1 MGIFCLENK
10 SKKKEYYELMG
21 KHLKQNFDLNFEVNI
36 ETALFRKYFTQ
47 LKGDYECMEN
57 TNYSWISYL
66 LEKLN
71 DDRGIIIIDKSNW
84 KQLLYDYIE
93 GNNFFTQYL
102 FQNEIFYTELILNHP
117 FIKGNKEHGKH
128 FLESEPLIFSL
139 GMNELKTYASD
150 NDSSQAFKTYGEGSM
165 RFSFNS
171 CSSSDDGK
179 DNSLNYNLTMN
190 MSETESIINN
200 SEYVSKYNS
209 YIFKKYMK
217 IIREQLQKKE
227 HPINVIINRFIE
239 CFKSH
244 LMLNIDSIKNEQLN
258 SKKRY
263 DKGLVIVKEIQDFI
277 ETMQV
282 ALKLFYAKSIK
293 FKYFADE
300 KDEIINLIS
309 YLLFN
314 NKSFYDLIYDL
325 FKYMNNEKISELES
339 KLVQSKNINP
349 KDCGVHPKFCL
360 NEDSEKFWK
369 EYKNKPSRKTE
380 NSDKNSTEE
389 DTSIK
394 QKKSLKNCVTKV
406 SKEIL
411 SEAGDDKTSY
421 TRTPSIKNMISTSKN
436 SIINDENFINF
447 ETQDLDRTYEGK
459 QNIKEKLLEDLE
471 NSILPILPKIPKDNE
486 IVLPNEPYS
495 LAITYLKRINSYKT
509 PLEKLTMISYISVI
523 IMDSVDKY
531 WENRNEE
538 MPPNFLNL
546 DADEIMSIYLYIL
559 YKIDFPEIV
568 IHLEFIKHFT
578 TSVTKQSIYGYYY
591 STIEGCLRYLQQT
604 EIKK

>member
-1 MGIFCLENK
+1 
-10 SKKKEYYELMG
+10 
-21 KHLKQNFDLNFEVNI
+21 
-36 ETALFRKYFTQ
+36 
-47 LKGDYECMEN
+47 
-57 TNYSWISYL
+57 
-66 LEKLN
+66 
-71 DDRGIIIIDKSNW
+71 
-84 KQLLYDYIE
+84 
-93 GNNFFTQYL
+93 
-102 FQNEIFYTELILNHP
+102 
-117 FIKGNKEHGKH
+117 
-128 FLESEPLIFSL
+128 
-139 GMNELKTYASD
+139 MN
-150 NDSSQAFKTYGEGSM
+150 Q
-165 RFSFNS
+165 
-171 CSSSDDGK
+171 
-179 DNSLNYNLTMN
+179 
-190 MSETESIINN
+190 
-200 SEYVSKYNS
+200 
-209 YIFKKYMK
+209 
-217 IIREQLQKKE
+217 
-227 HPINVIINRFIE
+227 
-239 CFKSH
+239 
-244 LMLNIDSIKNEQLN
+244 
-258 SKKRY
+258 
-263 DKGLVIVKEIQDFI
+263 
-277 ETMQV
+277 
-282 ALKLFYAKSIK
+282 
-293 FKYFADE
+293 
-300 KDEIINLIS
+300 
-309 YLLFN
+309 
-314 NKSFYDLIYDL
+314 
-325 FKYMNNEKISELES
+325 EKISELES

-369 EYKNKPSRKTE
+369 ECKNKPSRKTE

-394 QKKSLKNCVTKV
+394 QKKTLKNCVTKV

>member
-1 MGIFCLENK
+1 
-10 SKKKEYYELMG
+10 
-21 KHLKQNFDLNFEVNI
+21 
-36 ETALFRKYFTQ
+36 
-47 LKGDYECMEN
+47 
-57 TNYSWISYL
+57 
-66 LEKLN
+66 
-71 DDRGIIIIDKSNW
+71 
-84 KQLLYDYIE
+84 
-93 GNNFFTQYL
+93 
-102 FQNEIFYTELILNHP
+102 
-117 FIKGNKEHGKH
+117 
-128 FLESEPLIFSL
+128 
-139 GMNELKTYASD
+139 MN
-150 NDSSQAFKTYGEGSM
+150 Q
-165 RFSFNS
+165 
-171 CSSSDDGK
+171 
-179 DNSLNYNLTMN
+179 
-190 MSETESIINN
+190 
-200 SEYVSKYNS
+200 
-209 YIFKKYMK
+209 
-217 IIREQLQKKE
+217 
-227 HPINVIINRFIE
+227 
-239 CFKSH
+239 
-244 LMLNIDSIKNEQLN
+244 
-258 SKKRY
+258 
-263 DKGLVIVKEIQDFI
+263 
-277 ETMQV
+277 
-282 ALKLFYAKSIK
+282 
-293 FKYFADE
+293 
-300 KDEIINLIS
+300 
-309 YLLFN
+309 
-314 NKSFYDLIYDL
+314 
-325 FKYMNNEKISELES
+325 EKISELES
-339 KLVQSKNINP
+339 KLVQSKNITP

-394 QKKSLKNCVTKV
+394 QKKTLKNCVTKV

-411 SEAGDDKTSY
+411 SEAGDDKISY